1 VGGRVGGGAAVK
13 FISVFAGIGGF
24 DLGLERAGM
33 TCVAQVEID
42 EFCQRVLTKHW
53 PEVPKYGDIREVGKH
68 NLPSADLICGGFP
81 CQPHSFAGKR
91 RGAEDDRHLWPEYL
105 RIIDELRPSWVVPEN
120 VFGIVTTILDQVLSD
135 LEGLNYTAVPLV
147 IPACAFNAPHRR
159 DRVFPVAYSDEYS
172 KSAESVNER
181 RKISRTMV
189 PNSVR
194 KGLERENGTGL
205 QASLIARRDWRITQP
220 VIRGR
225 DDGVSRGMD
234 QHRRRTLGNAVVPQ
248 VAEFIGRAIM
258 ESNAATVNNR

>member
-105 RIIDELRPSWVVPEN
+105 RIIDELRPDWAVPEN
-120 VFGIVTTILDQVLSD
+120 VPGIRTTILDDVLFD
-135 LEGLNYTAVPLV
+135 LESIGYTTVTLD
-147 IPACAFNAPHRR
+147 IPACAMDAPHVRHR
-159 DRVFPVAYSDEYS
+159 IFVVAYASSNGRKTRGKLFNGE
-172 KSAESVNER
+172 ALQLSVGNSQKTVQR
-181 RKISRTMV
+181 RWSIEPGIKRVAHGV
-189 PNSVR
+189 PNRVDRLKS
-194 KGLERENGTGL
+194 
-205 QASLIARRDWRITQP
+205 
-220 VIRGR
+220 
-225 DDGVSRGMD
+225 
-234 QHRRRTLGNAVVPQ
+234 LGNAVVPQ